1 MFVYTLQQRVLL
13 LIILPMFKLL
23 VLKLVKIII
32 VFLNMKLL
40 IVSIVLDKEMLKQ
53 FFCSGQ
59 YEAIGFLHS
68 LKFHF
73 LQYPDFS
80 LFPLVPLKASGT
92 VLNDGIFCC

>member
-53 FFCSGQ
+53 FFLLQ
-59 YEAIGFLHS
+59 YEAIGFL
-68 LKFHF
+68 
-73 LQYPDFS
+73 Y
-80 LFPLVPLKASGT
+80 
-92 VLNDGIFCC
+92 

>member
-1 MFVYTLQQRVLL
+1 MKTFKELLFKSLHLIYVQLIKVMKIYIFMFVYTLQQRVLL

-53 FFCSGQ
+53 FFCSSMKQ
-59 YEAIGFLHS
+59 
-68 LKFHF
+68 
-73 LQYPDFS
+73 
-80 LFPLVPLKASGT
+80 LVFYI
-92 VLNDGIFCC
+92 N